1 MAASKANEKKGFKLN
16 RISIILIIE
25 LLAMILITT
34 IITVA
39 VTSSTS
45 KDARNN
51 MLNVAGQRAKVIE
64 DYAIWAEDTLDNFSY
79 AAQIKEF
86 LEDPTNT
93 EKFQAAQKLTA
104 EYAEDVGDLEGLYIA
119 DWNAKTL
126 AHSNPDTIG
135 VVIREGERLE
145 QLHTVLDDGQ
155 DQVYNAGMLISPST
169 GRQVVACYKAILDDS
184 GRPIGFVGLGVYTE
198 NLLNDLSALQ
208 IGGLENASYILLNT
222 NDNAYLYDGD
232 DPALIGTV
240 CEIPD
245 ITDINA
251 ALTAGTAAQSGNGTF
266 MANGVKTE
274 SAYFHIEDYDWT
286 LFMNAPQAQV
296 LGLTYN
302 MQVFILIFG
311 FIILL
316 LIGAFGVFNIH
327 QEAVSRKL
335 ENQVK
340 KNAAT
345 QESLETVMFNDILT
359 EVKNRSSL
367 EAALDKVN
375 ADAEH
380 PCYFAMFDISELSAI
395 NCQFSNDAGDAVLCN
410 TADVLT
416 KAFPDG
422 TVYRTGDDEFVVA
435 IQKDSNSTAAYN
447 QVFREVQDA
456 HADLLRPQETPDGT
470 INVAYKIAL
479 VRASSELSTTVI
491 AVLKDMAKR
500 GGRTVPGQVNFVDL
514 DA

>member
-1 MAASKANEKKGFKLN
+1 MSAPNTKKNLKLSP
-16 RISIILIIE
+16 ITKILIGLIAVMV
-25 LLAMILITT
+25 LLSIFVTA
-34 IITVA
+34 A
-39 VTSSTS
+39 VTTVSSRQ
-45 KDARNN
+45 ARSD
-51 MLNVAGQRAKVIE
+51 MLNVAGQRAKVIT

-79 AAQIKEF
+79 AAQVKDY
-86 LEDPTNT
+86 LLDQNDTA
-93 EKFQAAQKLTA
+93 KFEAAQKLTA
-104 EYAEDVGDLEGLYIA
+104 DYAEDVGDLEGLYIA

-126 AHSNPDTIG
+126 THSNPETIG
-135 VVIREGERLE
+135 TVIREGERLDE
-145 QLHTVLDDGQ
+145 LHNVLDDGQ
-155 DQVYNAGMLISPST
+155 NQVFNAGMLVSPNS
-169 GRQVVACYKAILDDS
+169 GKQVIACYKAILDDS
-184 GRPIGFVGLGVYTE
+184 GKPIGFVGLAVYTE
-198 NLLNDLSALQ
+198 NLLSDLSSLQ
-208 IGGLENASYILLNT
+208 IGGLENATYLLLDTKT
-222 NDNAYLYDGD
+222 NGYMYDEEMGN
-232 DPALIGTV
+232 IGSV
-240 CEIPD
+240 CDIPD
-245 ITDINA
+245 ICNINA
-251 ALTAGTAAQSGNGTF
+251 QLETGAAAQSGNGTF
-266 MANGVKTE
+266 KNGGVKTE

-286 LFMNAPQAQV
+286 LFMNAPQREV
-296 LGLTYN
+296 LALTYQ
-302 MQVFILIFG
+302 MQIFILVFG
-311 FIILL
+311 FLVILL
-316 LIGAFGVFNIH
+316 VAVFGIINAH
-327 QEAVSRKL
+327 QEAVNRKL
-335 ENQVK
+335 GNQIK
-340 KNAAT
+340 KNEAT

-375 ADAEH
+375 ADADH

-410 TADVLT
+410 TAEILT

-435 IQKDSNSTAAYN
+435 IQKDSSSTAAYN

-500 GGRTVPGQVNFVDL
+500 GGRTAPGQVNFVDL